1 MQTEK
6 KNKRKHRGGDKE
18 FRNWCFTLNNY
29 TQLDIESVENLECK
43 GVDYGKEEGKEGTPH
58 LQGYVCYKSGKTL
71 KQVRALLPAHPHW
84 EPMKGSLAQNEK
96 YCSKEGELKVIGKM
110 AGRPGAQVG
119 LIKLKAPPPEPPRLP
134 WENTEQKVFTHWY
147 YGDTGTGKDYRVT
160 AVCATQKFT
169 VYEHEAA
176 QGNWFDNYRGQQ
188 AIHFKDFKGNHM
200 SYGMFKQLCDPY
212 RGKYHMQQ
220 KGVNGGV
227 EVIAT
232 QIFFTSDT
240 HPIETWKVLR
250 TEKNK
255 WDQVERR
262 LTTMMHCYEHIEG
275 PECLEKG
282 HTNTKGMAVPEPI
295 VKPWGKPVADQRGT
309 ELTSEEKYQA
319 FLAS

>member
-1 MQTEK
+1 
-6 KNKRKHRGGDKE
+6 
-18 FRNWCFTLNNY
+18 
-29 TQLDIESVENLECK
+29 
-43 GVDYGKEEGKEGTPH
+43 
-58 LQGYVCYKSGKTL
+58 
-71 KQVRALLPAHPHW
+71 
-84 EPMKGSLAQNEK
+84 MKGSLAQNEK

-119 LIKLKAPPPEPPRLP
+119 LQKVVEAVLAGENDELKLAEQYGAAYLRTYKGIQHLIKLKAPPPEPPRLP